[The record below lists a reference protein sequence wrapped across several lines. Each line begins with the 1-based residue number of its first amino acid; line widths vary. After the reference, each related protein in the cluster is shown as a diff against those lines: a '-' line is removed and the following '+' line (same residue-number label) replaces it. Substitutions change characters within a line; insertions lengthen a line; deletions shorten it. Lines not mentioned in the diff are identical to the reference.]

1 MKVEINNL
9 QNIKNYSVAN
19 GVTTSYIYKLIKEMK
34 MSAVV
39 IDGVQFIDT
48 AKFPKLPNR

>member
-1 MKVEINNL
+1 MKVEVNNL
-9 QNIKNYSVAN
+9 QTIKNYSVAN
-19 GVTTSYIYKLIKEMK
+19 GVTTSYIYKLVKDMK

-48 AKFPKLPNR
+48 AKYPKLPNR